1 MVGLMTKYQME
12 EFMQTLERERLTADV
27 APLGVLMLPLEV
39 LTSRGWCRC
48 KGDVVCDPASATFH
62 LHCILFLCSC
72 DFEAFE
78 DDFVASSPYVP
89 ENPRDC
95 VVSQADFRPA
105 LRKDIGR
112 TDEVLFLYLH
122 SEDMIWVLEIS
133 DDFVAF
139 WRYLEQAPE
148 MTIEI
153 DNRCMSSS
161 TRSNK
166 EQTLLFSDPAR
177 LERSIHKEKRTA
189 SIDNNISLST
199 DTRLP
204 P

>member
-1 MVGLMTKYQME
+1 MGVLVHEKPCSVQGQIRLEPAASRGGDGSRCLIRLIKGCTGCESKIDRVHWNMVPWP
-12 EFMQTLERERLTADV
+12 TLERERLTADV

-39 LTSRGWCRC
+39 LTSRGWFRC

-95 VVSQADFRPA
+95 VVNFRPA
-105 LRKDIGR
+105 LRKYIGR

-133 DDFVAF
+133 DYFGAF

-153 DNRCMSSS
+153 DNRSI
-161 TRSNK
+161 
-166 EQTLLFSDPAR
+166 
-177 LERSIHKEKRTA
+177 LES
-189 SIDNNISLST
+189 
-199 DTRLP
+199 
-204 P
+204 